1 MCGRRNAVAALDAP
15 ENLMA
20 IKGAGALKTHTFNTH
35 AAKHS
40 FCSKCGIYTHHPRR
54 SEPSEYDFKI
64 ACDEGDKTGDYA
76 AIAYLDRRDR
86 HPKDIQQMGPR

>member
-15 ENLMA
+15 ENLMV

-40 FCSKCGIYTHHPRR
+40 FCSNCGIYTHHPRR

-64 ACDEGDKTGDYA
+64 ACDEGDNWEITRQ
-76 AIAYLDRRDR
+76 LLT
-86 HPKDIQQMGPR
+86 